1 MRKILIVLFMT
12 LMLPTIQSCGRNNSN
27 NCRNKET
34 MRIECRAVNQP
45 TYGYGYAQE
54 MCDRSYNSDRCY

>member
-1 MRKILIVLFMT
+1 MKTFFVLAFVVVFF
-12 LMLPTIQSCGRNNSN
+12 PSCGRKDN
-27 NCRNKET
+27 NCRNKES
-34 MRIECRAVNQP
+34 MRLECRAVNQP